1 MNRFVAIVLALVLTA
16 SACGVPT
23 DSHPREAS
31 VADLPTGL
39 APETNATEEPEPSG
53 IPFNI
58 FLIGADDR
66 LVSVTRAV
74 AANTVSVIES
84 VIGTNNPEEF
94 DDLLEVQ
101 QLRSFIPRDTVV
113 ISAET
118 VFVDGESPKN
128 ILILNLGSEG
138 FFQMQEG
145 DLKLLA
151 LAQIVYTAVGLR
163 SVDGV
168 LLQNDGD
175 PRALPTDTGTKD
187 KDTPVNTED
196 YASLA

>member
-1 MNRFVAIVLALVLTA
+1 MKRFVATVLALVLTA
-16 SACGVPT
+16 GACGVPT
-23 DSHPREAS
+23 DANPREVS
-31 VADLPTGL
+31 IADLPTGL
-39 APETNATEEPEPSG
+39 APETNATEEPEPAG
-53 IPFNI
+53 IPVNI

-66 LVSVTRAV
+66 LVSATRE
-74 AANTVSVIES
+74 AAADTVSVIES
-84 VIGTNNPEEF
+84 VIGTRNPEEF
-94 DDLLEVQ
+94 DNLLEVE
-101 QLRSFIPRDTVV
+101 QLRSFIPRDTIV

-118 VFVDGESPKN
+118 VFVDGESPKD
-128 ILILNLGSEG
+128 ILILNLGSDG
-138 FFQMQEG
+138 FFQMKEG

-151 LAQIVYTAVGLR
+151 LAQIVYTAVGLG